1 MANKVPHLSFKQ
13 EYQGFAKEII
23 SDVKIVNPLTK
34 EEREY
39 KALWDTGAT
48 HTVITPKVLQELN
61 LAIVDKTT
69 IIGVNSKNENIPV
82 ALFDLLLVFGINISI
97 EKIRGAVC
105 IIGGNADILIGMD
118 IIRFG
123 DFSISNGGGKT
134 LFSFAFPPF
143 ENKTDLVEKANRVN
157 KNNKVF
163 KK

>member
-1 MANKVPHLSFKQ
+1 MALADGMEPFAHLP
-13 EYQGFAKEII
+13 
-23 SDVKIVNPLTK
+23 DVCLLGLCAAGQLGGGQPL
-34 EEREY
+34 RVCG
-39 KALWDTGAT
+39 AVWLWFWL
-48 HTVITPKVLQELN
+48 HCLY
-61 LAIVDKTT
+61 
-69 IIGVNSKNENIPV
+69 